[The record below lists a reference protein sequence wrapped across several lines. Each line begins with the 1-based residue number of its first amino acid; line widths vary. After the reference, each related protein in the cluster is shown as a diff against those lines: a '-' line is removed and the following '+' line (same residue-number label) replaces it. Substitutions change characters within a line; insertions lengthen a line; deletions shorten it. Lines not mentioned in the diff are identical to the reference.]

1 MKKHM
6 LDILACPMD
15 KNYPLDLI
23 ELHVKELEND
33 NLRESNFKF
42 PNDEKKTIKNNL
54 TVNQEINNIRAEV
67 NKDKDKVI
75 VIIEGI
81 LYCRKC
87 LRFYPI
93 IDEIPIML
101 PDELRE
107 KEKDLEFLN
116 KWKNN
121 IPQKILK
128 NANPWH
134 L

>member
-1 MKKHM
+1 M

-23 ELHVKELEND
+23 ELHVKEYEID
-33 NLRESNFKF
+33 NLRESKFKF
-42 PNDEKKTIKNNL
+42 PDNDKKTKKNNL
-54 TVNQEINNIRAEV
+54 TGNQEIEDIRGEV
-67 NKDKDKVI
+67 NKDKVI

-81 LYCRKC
+81 LYCQKC

-107 KEKDLEFLN
+107 REKDLEFLN

-121 IPQKILK
+121 IPQRILN

>member
-1 MKKHM
+1 M

-23 ELHVKELEND
+23 ELHVKEFEND
-33 NLRESNFKF
+33 NLREIKF
-42 PNDEKKTIKNNL
+42 PNDDKNKNTKTNNI
-54 TVNQEINNIRAEV
+54 TVNQENDIRGEV
-67 NKDKDKVI
+67 KKDKVI

-81 LYCRKC
+81 LYCKKC

-121 IPQKILK
+121 IPQKILN

>member
-1 MKKHM
+1 M

-23 ELHVKELEND
+23 ELHVKEYEID
-33 NLRESNFKF
+33 NLRESRFKF
-42 PNDEKKTIKNNL
+42 PDNDKKTKKNNL
-54 TVNQEINNIRAEV
+54 TGNQEIEDIRGEV
-67 NKDKDKVI
+67 NKDKVI

-81 LYCRKC
+81 LYCQKC

-107 KEKDLEFLN
+107 REKDLEFLN

-121 IPQKILK
+121 IPQRILN

>member
-1 MKKHM
+1 M

-23 ELHVKELEND
+23 ELHVKEFEND
-33 NLRESNFKF
+33 NLREIKF
-42 PNDEKKTIKNNL
+42 PNDDKNKNTKTNNI
-54 TVNQEINNIRAEV
+54 TVNQENDIRGEV
-67 NKDKDKVI
+67 KKDKVI

-81 LYCRKC
+81 LYCKKC

-107 KEKDLEFLN
+107 KEKDMEFLN

-121 IPQKILK
+121 IPQKILN

>member
-1 MKKHM
+1 M

>member
-1 MKKHM
+1 M

-23 ELHVKELEND
+23 EFHVKEFENNNLR
-33 NLRESNFKF
+33 NLRESKFKF
-42 PNDEKKTIKNNL
+42 SNNNKKIKKNNL
-54 TVNQEINNIRAEV
+54 TVNQEFEDIRGEIN
-67 NKDKDKVI
+67 KDKVI
-75 VIIEGI
+75 VIVEGI
-81 LYCRKC
+81 LYCKKC

>member
-1 MKKHM
+1 M

-23 ELHVKELEND
+23 ELQVKEFEND
-33 NLRESNFKF
+33 NLRESDFL
-42 PNDEKKTIKNNL
+42 NDDKTSKKNNL
-54 TVNQEINNIRAEV
+54 VINQENDIRGERT
-67 NKDKDKVI
+67 KDKI
-75 VIIEGI
+75 IIIIEGI
-81 LYCRKC
+81 LYCKKC

-121 IPQKILK
+121 IPQKILN

>member
-1 MKKHM
+1 
-6 LDILACPMD
+6 MD

-23 ELHVKELEND
+23 ELHVKEFEDD
-33 NLRESNFKF
+33 NLRESKF
-42 PNDEKKTIKNNL
+42 PNDDKNTKKNKL
-54 TVNQEINNIRAEV
+54 RVNEENEIRGDV

-81 LYCRKC
+81 LYCKKC

-107 KEKDLEFLN
+107 KENDLKFLN

-121 IPQKILK
+121 IPQKILN

>member
-1 MKKHM
+1 M

-23 ELHVKELEND
+23 ELHVKEFED
-33 NLRESNFKF
+33 GNLRESKF
-42 PNDEKKTIKNNL
+42 PNDDKNTKKNNL
-54 TVNQEINNIRAEV
+54 TLNQENDIRVDV

-81 LYCRKC
+81 LYCKKC

-121 IPQKILK
+121 IPQKILD

>member
-1 MKKHM
+1 M

-23 ELHVKELEND
+23 ELQVKEFEND
-33 NLRESNFKF
+33 NLRERDFLK
-42 PNDEKKTIKNNL
+42 DDKTSKKNNL
-54 TVNQEINNIRAEV
+54 VINQENDIRGERT
-67 NKDKDKVI
+67 KDKI
-75 VIIEGI
+75 IIIIEGI
-81 LYCRKC
+81 LYCKKC
-87 LRFYPI
+87 SRFYPI

-107 KEKDLEFLN
+107 KETDLEFLN

-121 IPQKILK
+121 IPQKILS

>member
-1 MKKHM
+1 M

-67 NKDKDKVI
+67 NKDKDKDKVI

>member
-1 MKKHM
+1 M

-23 ELHVKELEND
+23 ELHVKEFEND
-33 NLRESNFKF
+33 NLRERDFL
-42 PNDEKKTIKNNL
+42 NDDKTSKKNNL
-54 TVNQEINNIRAEV
+54 VINQENDTRGEGT
-67 NKDKDKVI
+67 KDKI
-75 VIIEGI
+75 IIIIEGI
-81 LYCRKC
+81 LYCKKC

-121 IPQKILK
+121 IPQKILN

>member
-1 MKKHM
+1 M

-23 ELHVKELEND
+23 ELHVKEFEKD
-33 NLRESNFKF
+33 NLSGESNFVKDDK
-42 PNDEKKTIKNNL
+42 NSKKNNL
-54 TVNQEINNIRAEV
+54 LINQENDIRGEE
-67 NKDKDKVI
+67 NKDKII

-81 LYCRKC
+81 LYCQKC

-116 KWKNN
+116 RWKNN
-121 IPQKILK
+121 IPQNILN

>member
-1 MKKHM
+1 M

-23 ELHVKELEND
+23 EFHVKEFENNNLR
-33 NLRESNFKF
+33 NLRESKFKF
-42 PNDEKKTIKNNL
+42 SNDNKKIKKNNL
-54 TVNQEINNIRAEV
+54 TVSQEFDDIRGV
-67 NKDKDKVI
+67 INKDKEKVI
-75 VIIEGI
+75 VIVEGI
-81 LYCRKC
+81 LYCKKC

>member
-1 MKKHM
+1 M

-23 ELHVKELEND
+23 ELQVKEFEND
-33 NLRESNFKF
+33 NLRESDFL
-42 PNDEKKTIKNNL
+42 NDDKTSKKNNL
-54 TVNQEINNIRAEV
+54 VINQENDIRGERT
-67 NKDKDKVI
+67 KDKI
-75 VIIEGI
+75 IIIIEGI
-81 LYCRKC
+81 LYCKKC
-87 LRFYPI
+87 SRFYPI

-107 KEKDLEFLN
+107 KETDLEFLN

-121 IPQKILK
+121 IPQKILN

>member
-1 MKKHM
+1 M

-23 ELHVKELEND
+23 ELHVKEFED
-33 NLRESNFKF
+33 GNLRESKF
-42 PNDEKKTIKNNL
+42 PNDDKNTKKNNL
-54 TVNQEINNIRAEV
+54 TLNQENDIRGDV
-67 NKDKDKVI
+67 NKNKEKVI

-81 LYCRKC
+81 LYCKKC

-121 IPQKILK
+121 IPQKILD

>member
-1 MKKHM
+1 M

-23 ELHVKELEND
+23 ELQVKEFEND
-33 NLRESNFKF
+33 ILRESDFL
-42 PNDEKKTIKNNL
+42 NDDKTSKKNNL
-54 TVNQEINNIRAEV
+54 VINQENDIRGEGT
-67 NKDKDKVI
+67 KDKI
-75 VIIEGI
+75 IIIIEGI
-81 LYCRKC
+81 LYCKKC

-121 IPQKILK
+121 IPQKIL
-128 NANPWH
+128 NNSNPWH

>member
-1 MKKHM
+1 M

-23 ELHVKELEND
+23 ELQVKEFEND
-33 NLRESNFKF
+33 NLRESDFL
-42 PNDEKKTIKNNL
+42 NDDKTSKKNNL
-54 TVNQEINNIRAEV
+54 VINQENDSRGEGT
-67 NKDKDKVI
+67 KDKI
-75 VIIEGI
+75 IIIIEGI
-81 LYCRKC
+81 LYCKKC

-107 KEKDLEFLN
+107 KEKDLEFLK

-121 IPQKILK
+121 IPQKILS

>member
-1 MKKHM
+1 M

-23 ELHVKELEND
+23 ELQVKEFEND
-33 NLRESNFKF
+33 NLRERDFL
-42 PNDEKKTIKNNL
+42 NDDKTSKKNNL
-54 TVNQEINNIRAEV
+54 VINQENDIRGEGT
-67 NKDKDKVI
+67 KDKI
-75 VIIEGI
+75 IIIIEGI
-81 LYCRKC
+81 LYCKKC

-107 KEKDLEFLN
+107 KETDLEFLN

-121 IPQKILK
+121 IPQKILN

>member
-1 MKKHM
+1 
-6 LDILACPMD
+6 MD

-23 ELHVKELEND
+23 ELNVKEFKND
-33 NLRESNFKF
+33 NLSESNFL
-42 PNDEKKTIKNNL
+42 NDDNNSKKNNL
-54 TVNQEINNIRAEV
+54 VINQENNIRREGTE
-67 NKDKDKVI
+67 DKII
-75 VIIEGI
+75 VIIEGL
-81 LYCRKC
+81 LYCKEC

-121 IPQKILK
+121 IPQKILN

>member
-1 MKKHM
+1 M

-23 ELHVKELEND
+23 ELQVKEFEND
-33 NLRESNFKF
+33 NLRERDFL
-42 PNDEKKTIKNNL
+42 NDDKTSKKNNL
-54 TVNQEINNIRAEV
+54 VINQEDDIRGERT
-67 NKDKDKVI
+67 KDKI
-75 VIIEGI
+75 IIIIEGI
-81 LYCRKC
+81 LYCKKC
-87 LRFYPI
+87 SRFYPI

-107 KEKDLEFLN
+107 KETDLEFLN

-121 IPQKILK
+121 IPQKILN

>member
-23 ELHVKELEND
+23 ELHVKEFEND
-33 NLRESNFKF
+33 NLSGETNFVKDDK
-42 PNDEKKTIKNNL
+42 NSRNNNL
-54 TVNQEINNIRAEV
+54 LINQENDIRGEE
-67 NKDKDKVI
+67 NKDKII

-81 LYCRKC
+81 LYCQKC

-116 KWKNN
+116 RWKNN
-121 IPQKILK
+121 IPQNILN

>member
-23 ELHVKELEND
+23 ELHVKEFEDD
-33 NLRESNFKF
+33 NLRESKF
-42 PNDEKKTIKNNL
+42 PNDDKNTKKNNL
-54 TVNQEINNIRAEV
+54 TVNEENEIRGDV

-81 LYCRKC
+81 LYCKKC

-107 KEKDLEFLN
+107 KENDLEFLN

-121 IPQKILK
+121 IPQKILN

>member
-1 MKKHM
+1 M

-23 ELHVKELEND
+23 ELNVKEFKND
-33 NLRESNFKF
+33 NLSESNFL
-42 PNDEKKTIKNNL
+42 NDDNNSKKNNL
-54 TVNQEINNIRAEV
+54 VINQENNIRREGTE
-67 NKDKDKVI
+67 DKII
-75 VIIEGI
+75 VIIEGL
-81 LYCRKC
+81 LYCKEC

-121 IPQKILK
+121 IPQKILN

>member
-1 MKKHM
+1 M
-6 LDILACPMD
+6 LDILACPID

-23 ELHVKELEND
+23 ELHVKEFEND
-33 NLRESNFKF
+33 NLRESNFL
-42 PNDEKKTIKNNL
+42 NDDKNSKNNNL
-54 TVNQEINNIRAEV
+54 VINQENDITGEV
-67 NKDKDKVI
+67 TKDKII

-81 LYCRKC
+81 LYCKKC

-107 KEKDLEFLN
+107 KEKDLEFLK

-121 IPQKILK
+121 IPQKILS

>member
-1 MKKHM
+1 M

-33 NLRESNFKF
+33 NLRESKFKF
-42 PNDEKKTIKNNL
+42 PNDDKKTKKDNL
-54 TVNQEINNIRAEV
+54 TFNQEINNIRAEV
-67 NKDKDKVI
+67 NKDKDKDKVI
-75 VIIEGI
+75 GIIEGI

-93 IDEIPIML
+93 IDEMPIML

-121 IPQKILK
+121 IPQKILD

>member
-1 MKKHM
+1 M
-6 LDILACPMD
+6 LDILACPLD

-23 ELHVKELEND
+23 ELHVKEFEND
-33 NLRESNFKF
+33 NLSGESNFVKDDK
-42 PNDEKKTIKNNL
+42 NSKKNNL
-54 TVNQEINNIRAEV
+54 LINQENDISGEE
-67 NKDKDKVI
+67 NKDKII

-81 LYCRKC
+81 LYCQKC

-116 KWKNN
+116 RWKNN
-121 IPQKILK
+121 IPQNILN